1 MIFPNLALTFL
12 ILTEKGLTVFISLLI
27 RTYIHLATRLITC
40 GFQCKLSSAP
50 IISVF
55 LCPAQGN
62 TQNVQYLI
70 FLIDTANR
78 DFSGPTLICVPS
90 STLVFLCNSQKV
102 RYETFLITPIEA
114 CSTHN
119 WVKQTLDPSDNS
131 HSFGTEIINW

>member
-1 MIFPNLALTFL
+1 MWVSMQI
-12 ILTEKGLTVFISLLI
+12 VFC
-27 RTYIHLATRLITC
+27 TYI
-40 GFQCKLSSAP
+40 
-50 IISVF
+50 
-55 LCPAQGN
+55 LCRPQGN

-70 FLIDTANR
+70 LIDATIR
-78 DFSGPTLICVPS
+78 DFSGLTLICVPS

-131 HSFGTEIINW
+131 HSFGTEIIN

>member
-1 MIFPNLALTFL
+1 MWVSMQI
-12 ILTEKGLTVFISLLI
+12 VFC
-27 RTYIHLATRLITC
+27 TYI
-40 GFQCKLSSAP
+40 
-50 IISVF
+50 
-55 LCPAQGN
+55 LCRPQGN

-70 FLIDTANR
+70 LIDATIR
-78 DFSGPTLICVPS
+78 DFSGLTLICVPS